1 MKMASFT
8 NQAILSYN
16 GGSVASNVVTGQ
28 LVSPLTV
35 TKTAVV
41 DSYTANDS
49 VTYVVSIVNNGS
61 TCFDNLTLSD
71 DLGAFTA
78 AGQTLYPLRYTEGS
92 VAWFTNGIRQPDP
105 TATAGPPLV
114 ITGIRVPAGGNAIVI
129 YEAETTAAAPLA
141 AGSEITNTVTVTGD
155 GIGTPLTAQAVITAA
170 NQAELS
176 ISKSL
181 SPATVEENGR
191 LTYTFV
197 IRNSGNTEAGA
208 DENLV
213 ISDTFDPILKD
224 LTVTMDG
231 APMVTRTGY
240 TYDPSTG
247 VFATVAGQI
256 TVPAATFSQRTD
268 TGEWQIV
275 PGETTVTVTGTI

>member
-49 VTYVVSIVNNGS
+49 VTYVVSIVNAGS

-71 DLGAFTA
+71 DLGAYTA

-92 VAWFTNGIRQPDP
+92 AAWFINGTRQADP
-105 TATAGPPLV
+105 AATAGPPLV
-114 ITGIRVPAGGNAIVI
+114 ITGISVPAGGNAIVI

-155 GIGTPLTAQAVITAA
+155 GIGTPLTAQAVITAR
-170 NQAELS
+170 NQADLS

-213 ISDTFDPILKD
+213 INDTFDPILKR
-224 LTVTMDG
+224 LSVTMDG
-231 APMVTRTGY
+231 EPMVTRTGY

>member
-28 LVSPLTV
+28 LVSPLSV

-41 DSYTANDS
+41 DTYSANDS
-49 VTYVVSIVNNGS
+49 VTYVVSIVNAGS
-61 TCFDNLTLSD
+61 TCFDDLTLSD
-71 DLGAFTA
+71 DLGAYTA
-78 AGQTLYPLRYTEGS
+78 AGQTLYPLRYAEGS
-92 VAWFTNGIRQPDP
+92 AAWFLNGTRQAEPA
-105 TATAGPPLV
+105 ATAGPPLV
-114 ITGIRVPAGGNAIVI
+114 ITGISVPAGGNAIVI
-129 YEAETTAAAPLA
+129 YEAETTAAVPLA
-141 AGSEITNTVTVTGD
+141 AGSEITNTVTVTGN

-170 NQAELS
+170 SRADLS

-191 LTYTFV
+191 LTYTFTV
-197 IRNSGNTEAGA
+197 RNSGNTEAGA
-208 DENLV
+208 EENLV
-213 ISDTFDPILKD
+213 ITDTFDPILKD
-224 LTVTMDG
+224 IAVTMNG
-231 APMVTRTGY
+231 EPMEPTTGY

-256 TVPAATFSQRTD
+256 TVPAAVFSQRTD
-268 TGEWQIV
+268 TGDWQAA
-275 PGETTVTVTGTI
+275 PGETTVTVIGTV